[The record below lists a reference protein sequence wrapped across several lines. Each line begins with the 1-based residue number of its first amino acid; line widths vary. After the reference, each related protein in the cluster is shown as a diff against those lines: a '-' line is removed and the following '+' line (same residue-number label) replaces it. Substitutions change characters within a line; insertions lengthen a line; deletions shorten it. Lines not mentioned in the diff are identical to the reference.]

1 MKNCYIPKELLKE
14 VQNFETPE
22 PTFEFV
28 SCDPSSAEAY
38 EKLNPVLTDG
48 HRMNPI
54 TAIVDKSAPNEVLM
68 QLQQFIGRI
77 PQDKRIQDL
86 TDDELI
92 ELLPPRSMQQLPE
105 LDVVRQELVRISEL
119 IGVGVE
125 EPAPQEPPKEPE
137 PAPTPPSGTEPSKE

>member
-14 VQNFETPE
+14 VQNFEAPE
-22 PTFEFV
+22 PTFKFV
-28 SCDPSSAEAY
+28 SCDSTSAEAY
-38 EKLNPVLTDG
+38 EKLNPVLSDG

-125 EPAPQEPPKEPE
+125 EPALQEPPKEPD
-137 PAPTPPSGTEPSKE
+137 PAPTPPSSTEPAKE